1 MFITSSNG
9 PLYAYSGGCAFKPQ
23 QPCAVFIHGVLN
35 DHSVWALQ
43 SRYLAHHGWSVAAID
58 LPGHARSASLAVPPS
73 TQAAARAVLDA
84 IDALGVERVA
94 LIGHSWGS
102 LIALEAAAQLGPR
115 VLALALLGTA
125 SPMRVAP
132 ALLQA
137 AADDPESAMRRVA
150 VYSRA
155 TLAAP
160 PSVLGPGTWPLGAHL
175 ALQRR
180 VLASNRAVNLFA
192 CGFRACDSYDQAPAA
207 LAAVQAPVAFI
218 LGQKDQMTPPRAAQ
232 GLIDIARA
240 RSGAAPVQVSVIDC
254 GHNLMLEAPGPTL
267 DALLRALPQP
277 TAL

>member
-1 MFITSSNG
+1 MIIPTPTG
-9 PLYAYSGGCAFKPQ
+9 ALYAYSGGRAFDPQ
-23 QPCAVFIHGVLN
+23 RPCALFIHGVLN

-43 SRYLAHHGWSVAAID
+43 SRYLAHHGWSVAALD
-58 LPGHARSASLAVPPS
+58 LPGHARSTGPAPQ
-73 TQAAARAVLDA
+73 TTEAAASAVLEWIA
-84 IDALGVERVA
+84 ALGVERVA

-125 SPMRVAP
+125 APMRVAP

-137 AADDPESAMRRVA
+137 AAQDPERAMRMVA

-180 VLASNRAVNLFA
+180 VLASNRSVNIFER
-192 CGFRACDSYDQAPAA
+192 GFQACDRYDRALQAI
-207 LAAVQAPVAFI
+207 AAVPAPVAFI

-232 GLIDIARA
+232 SLIDAARA
-240 RSGAAPVQVSVIDC
+240 RPVATAVQVSRLDC

-267 DALLRALPQP
+267 DALLRALPDP
-277 TAL
+277 AAL